1 MITFGLN
8 VGVPR
13 FCKLY
18 TGVIFID
25 LLPSIL
31 NGKRGMSDMRN
42 MLLLMEEGK
51 TQQLFLTSQYPWLY
65 FLEEKDQYKW
75 DHGVLEDLLE
85 R

>member
-8 VGVPR
+8 LGVPG

-31 NGKRGMSDMRN
+31 NGKRGKRGMADLRN
-42 MLLLMEEGK
+42 TLLLMEEGK
-51 TQQLFLTSQYPWLY
+51 TQ
-65 FLEEKDQYKW
+65 
-75 DHGVLEDLLE
+75 
-85 R
+85 